1 MTLYS
6 NRSMFIWKMEED
18 GDIQAVRSIL
28 SHRSKVTCLKVLEEV
43 ENGELIFFASA
54 SDDHTGTFPYI

>member
-1 MTLYS
+1 
-6 NRSMFIWKMEED
+6 MFIWKMEED